1 MKKSILY
8 FFIFFLLPYL
18 FSSCKDDGP
27 LGLDDKINTASF
39 DPVNKTFI
47 VTYSNGEEEILEA
60 ILNTSYSPTRATVTL
75 KNGTQ
80 LSVNDASEAGEII
93 FSGKGNYQSATYD
106 PNTSSFTIIYD
117 SGFKEVLKAILIDD
131 LDESFAIRDLA
142 DGSFLLFNISN
153 PTESVQRFTRKG
165 VLVSASYNN
174 QENNKFFTLRYD
186 SGYRVSV
193 EAFIDNSTN
202 PVSAYITL
210 IDGTFIYIDDA
221 TKSGEAVVDTTIQP
235 VSGNNYVNE
244 WIYENMLVYYLWN
257 YKLPENPNFS
267 LYPDDFFYSLLNKY
281 SISNP
286 EGDRFS
292 WIQEDYVELL
302 NDLSGVSSD
311 EIGFEYIF
319 AWADQAKTHYYA
331 LVLYPK
337 QGTDAEAKG
346 IDRGRFITKIDGQ
359 NITPQNYETLFGGTG
374 TKKLSMAD
382 WSYNPAESTYY
393 LQDSGDVTIQM
404 HSNYAENPV
413 YKDSVYSINNKKI
426 GYLVYNFFARDRG
439 DDSYDYDKL
448 LMSRLDALKAQG
460 ANEMVLDLRYNSGG
474 AVSSAIAL
482 ASALVKNRSTSNV
495 LTTSQYN
502 SIVHNS
508 LLKEYGANYNKDY
521 FISQIDTAKTDDEG
535 NVIEWVKV
543 TDVPSLNLPRLF
555 ILTSGWTA
563 SASEF
568 VINGL
573 RPYMD
578 VILIGETTYG
588 KNVGSIS
595 IYEENDPKNKW
606 GMQPIVVKY
615 FNSKGE
621 SDFTAGFTPN
631 YEIDEFADLF
641 LYDFGN
647 TNDPLLG
654 KAISLITGQTLST
667 RASAIST
674 PFRSSQVDERTS
686 IKLRHNR
693 HRFEMND
700 DVRGEEIRK
709 LIKK

>member
-1 MKKSILY
+1 MRIIY
-8 FFIFFLLPYL
+8 FFL
-18 FSSCKDDGP
+18 
-27 LGLDDKINTASF
+27 
-39 DPVNKTFI
+39 
-47 VTYSNGEEEILEA
+47 
-60 ILNTSYSPTRATVTL
+60 
-75 KNGTQ
+75 
-80 LSVNDASEAGEII
+80 
-93 FSGKGNYQSATYD
+93 
-106 PNTSSFTIIYD
+106 
-117 SGFKEVLKAILIDD
+117 
-131 LDESFAIRDLA
+131 
-142 DGSFLLFNISN
+142 SFLLFITVSCNQDDPASDKGALETATYN
-153 PTESVQRFTRKG
+153 ADTRT
-165 VLVSASYNN
+165 
-174 QENNKFFTLRYD
+174 FTLKYE
-186 SGYRVSV
+186 SGYTNTVNAV
-193 EAFIDNSTN
+193 IDNSVTP
-202 PVSAYITL
+202 PVASATL
-210 IDGTFIYIDDA
+210 DDGTVVFMSDA
-221 TKSGEAVVDTTIQP
+221 NTSGDAVISTPDVI
-235 VSGNNYVNE
+235 SNNKYVNG
-244 WIYENMLVYYLWN
+244 WIYDNMSIYYFWNENLS
-257 YKLPENPNFS
+257 KNP
-267 LYPDDFFYSLLNKY
+267 DYSLNPASFFNSILYKY
-281 SISNP
+281 NATTNP

-631 YEIDEFADLF
+631 YEIDEFNPDGMEKTGDELF
-641 LYDFGN
+641 LFEFGN

-654 KAISLITGQTLST
+654 KAISMITGATKAARSIRT
-667 RASAIST
+667 AT

>member
-1 MKKSILY
+1 MRIIY
-8 FFIFFLLPYL
+8 FFL
-18 FSSCKDDGP
+18 
-27 LGLDDKINTASF
+27 
-39 DPVNKTFI
+39 
-47 VTYSNGEEEILEA
+47 
-60 ILNTSYSPTRATVTL
+60 
-75 KNGTQ
+75 
-80 LSVNDASEAGEII
+80 
-93 FSGKGNYQSATYD
+93 
-106 PNTSSFTIIYD
+106 
-117 SGFKEVLKAILIDD
+117 
-131 LDESFAIRDLA
+131 
-142 DGSFLLFNISN
+142 SFLLFITVSCNQDDPASDKGALETATYN
-153 PTESVQRFTRKG
+153 ADTRT
-165 VLVSASYNN
+165 
-174 QENNKFFTLRYD
+174 FTLKYE
-186 SGYRVSV
+186 SGYTNTVNAV
-193 EAFIDNSTN
+193 IDNSVTP
-202 PVSAYITL
+202 PVASATL
-210 IDGTFIYIDDA
+210 DDGTVVFVSDA
-221 TKSGEAVVDTTIQP
+221 NTSGDAVISTPDVI
-235 VSGNNYVNE
+235 SNNKYVNG
-244 WIYENMLVYYLWN
+244 WIYDNMSIYYFWNENLS
-257 YKLPENPNFS
+257 KNP
-267 LYPDDFFYSLLNKY
+267 DYSLNPASFFNSILYKY
-281 SISNP
+281 NATTNP

-495 LTTSQYN
+495 LTISQYN

-700 DVRGEEIRK
+700 DVRGEEIRN